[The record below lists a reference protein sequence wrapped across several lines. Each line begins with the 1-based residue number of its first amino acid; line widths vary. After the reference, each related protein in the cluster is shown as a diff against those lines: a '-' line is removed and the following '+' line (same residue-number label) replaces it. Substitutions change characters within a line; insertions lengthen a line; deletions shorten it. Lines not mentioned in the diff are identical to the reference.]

1 MKDGGRVVSRTLGGS
16 LLANNGETVRRMA
29 LAGVGLARLGSFNV
43 TEDVAA
49 GRLVEVLQASGVDD
63 REDINAV
70 YLGGTRMAPRVVA
83 FLDFVVPRL
92 QAFLKDHV

>member
-1 MKDGGRVVSRTLGGS
+1 
-16 LLANNGETVRRMA
+16 MA

-43 TEDVAA
+43 TDDVAT

-63 REDINAV
+63 REEINAV

-83 FLDFVVPRL
+83 FLDFVAPRL
-92 QAFLKDHV
+92 QAFLKART